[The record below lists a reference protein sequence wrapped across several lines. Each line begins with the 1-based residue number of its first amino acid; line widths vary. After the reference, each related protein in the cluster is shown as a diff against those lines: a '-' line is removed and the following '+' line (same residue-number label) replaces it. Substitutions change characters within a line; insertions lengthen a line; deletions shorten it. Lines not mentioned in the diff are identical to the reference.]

1 MLKLNRG
8 EIMKIIKVQPRGYCK
23 GVVRAIQIAKETRR
37 DYPDKKIT
45 VLGMLV
51 HNQYVVDALK
61 CLNINTIEDK
71 TKTRLELLDEIDE
84 GIVLFTA
91 HGVAQQVKDKA
102 AKKGLICIDAS
113 CADVLSTQAIIKKA
127 LSEHKNVA
135 YIGKKGHPE
144 AEAVLSID
152 ASIQLIE
159 LNKPLPKLKE
169 PLFVTCQTTMS
180 YYDVQDTF
188 KDIQQLYPSAQI
200 CEEICDATRIRQQ
213 AVHNLENV
221 TVLIVVGDR
230 QSNNSTRLAEIGI
243 QHGIEKVMLIDDA
256 SQLDIKNL
264 SDSDVVAVTSGAS
277 TPSLLTN
284 QVLAKLNG
292 EQIEAIDLTHI
303 L

>member
-1 MLKLNRG
+1 
-8 EIMKIIKVQPRGYCK
+8 MKIIKVQPRGYCK
-23 GVVRAIQIAKETRR
+23 GVVRAIQMAKETRR
-37 DYPDKKIT
+37 IYPDKKIT

-61 CLNINTIEDK
+61 CLNIDTIEDK
-71 TKTRLELLDEIDE
+71 TKSRLELLNQIHE

-102 AKKGLICIDAS
+102 VAKGLICVDAS
-113 CADVLSTQAIIKKA
+113 CADVLSTQTIIKNA

-152 ASIQLIE
+152 RSIQLIE
-159 LNKPLPKLKE
+159 LNQPLPKLNE

-180 YYDVQDTF
+180 YTDVQDTF
-188 KDIQQLYPSAQI
+188 KKIQQLYPTAQI

-213 AVHNLENV
+213 AIHNLENV

-243 QHGIEKVMLIDDA
+243 QHGIQRVMLIDDA
-256 SQLDIKNL
+256 SQLDMNSF
-264 SDSDVVAVTSGAS
+264 SDEDIVAVTSGAS
-277 TPSLLTN
+277 TPSLLTA
-284 QVLAKLNG
+284 QVLAKLSG
-292 EQIEAIDLTHI
+292 EHTSPIDLAHI

>member
-1 MLKLNRG
+1 
-8 EIMKIIKVQPRGYCK
+8 MKIIKVQPRGYCK
-23 GVVRAIQIAKETRR
+23 GVVRAIQMAKETRHT
-37 DYPDKKIT
+37 YPDKKIT

-61 CLNINTIEDK
+61 CLNIDTIEDK
-71 TKTRLELLDEIDE
+71 TKSRLELLDQVHE

-102 AKKGLICIDAS
+102 AAKGLICVDAS
-113 CADVLSTQAIIKKA
+113 CADVLSTQTIIKKA

-159 LNKPLPKLKE
+159 LNQPLPKLRD

-188 KDIQQLYPSAQI
+188 KNIQQLYPTAEI

-213 AVHNLENV
+213 AIHDLENV

-243 QHGIEKVMLIDDA
+243 QHGIQRVMLIDDA
-256 SQLDIKNL
+256 SQLDMSSL
-264 SDSDVVAVTSGAS
+264 SDKDIVAVTSGAS
-277 TPSLLTN
+277 TPSLLTA

-292 EQIEAIDLTHI
+292 EQIDPIDLAHI

>member
-1 MLKLNRG
+1 
-8 EIMKIIKVQPRGYCK
+8 MKIIKVQPRGYCK
-23 GVVRAIQIAKETRR
+23 GVVRAIQMAKETRR
-37 DYPDKKIT
+37 TYPDKKIT

-61 CLNINTIEDK
+61 CLNIDTIEDK
-71 TKTRLELLDEIDE
+71 TKSRLELLDQVHE

-102 AKKGLICIDAS
+102 VAKGLICVDAS
-113 CADVLSTQAIIKKA
+113 CADVLSTQTIIKKA

-159 LNKPLPKLKE
+159 LNQPLPKLRD

-188 KDIQQLYPSAQI
+188 KNIQQLYPAAEI

-213 AVHNLENV
+213 AIHDLENV

-243 QHGIEKVMLIDDA
+243 QHGIQRVMLIDDA
-256 SQLDIKNL
+256 SQLDMSSL
-264 SDSDVVAVTSGAS
+264 SDKDIVAVTSGAS
-277 TPSLLTN
+277 TPSLLTA

-292 EQIEAIDLTHI
+292 EQIDPIDLAHI

>member
-1 MLKLNRG
+1 
-8 EIMKIIKVQPRGYCK
+8 MKIIKVQPRGYCK
-23 GVVRAIQIAKETRR
+23 GVVRAIQMAKETRR
-37 DYPDKKIT
+37 NYPDQKIT

-61 CLNINTIEDK
+61 CLNIDTIEDK
-71 TKTRLELLDEIDE
+71 TKSRLELLDQINE

-102 AKKGLICIDAS
+102 AAKGLICVDAS
-113 CADVLSTQAIIKKA
+113 CADVLSTQKIIKQA
-127 LSEHKNVA
+127 LCEHKKVA

-159 LNKPLPKLKE
+159 LNKPLPKLSE

-188 KDIQQLYPSAQI
+188 KTIQKLYPSAQL
-200 CEEICDATRIRQQ
+200 CEEICNATRIRQQ
-213 AVHNLENV
+213 AVHDLEKV
-221 TVLIVVGDR
+221 TVLIVVGDK
-230 QSNNSTRLAEIGI
+230 QSNNSTRLAEIGSLR
-243 QHGIEKVMLIDDA
+243 GIERVMLIDDA
-256 SQLDIKNL
+256 TQLDMNSL
-264 SDSDVVAVTSGAS
+264 SDDDIIAVTSGAS
-277 TPSLLTN
+277 TPSLLTS

-292 EQIEAIDLTHI
+292 ESIDSINLAQIL
-303 L
+303 